1 MIPKGK
7 IISNKSKNGG
17 IRQKLLSLQVMRNDM
32 KQDNIFE
39 ELSGKEY
46 EHGFVTDVDQE
57 FIPKGLNEDIIRL
70 ISAKKEEPEWLLDF
84 RLDAFRKWQ
93 KMTVPTWG
101 HLDIPEIDFQER
113 IFSGFRKF
121 LKNFRQV
128 FF

>member
-57 FIPKGLNEDIIRL
+57 FIPKGLNEDLILL
-70 ISAKKEEPEWLLDF
+70 ISAK
-84 RLDAFRKWQ
+84 
-93 KMTVPTWG
+93 
-101 HLDIPEIDFQER
+101 
-113 IFSGFRKF
+113 
-121 LKNFRQV
+121 
-128 FF
+128 